1 MSDADWDR
9 AEIARQL
16 RQTVHDFNNLLSVIL
31 NGAQFALEELA
42 IEDRDLEMMKESLED
57 VQLATRKARE
67 EIRRLAELGR
77 ALAPQTE

>member
-9 AEIARQL
+9 AEIGRQL

-77 ALAPQTE
+77 ALAP